1 MKRKYILL
9 LFLMGLFAVN
19 SFVRINA
26 YSPHYL
32 PGGKNYLSV
41 DNYSVDGDY
50 YSNIESFLVKPYTEY
65 TLSIPGSYGDEPYV
79 DIDISFLDNETTIN
93 TVNIYAYDMFFYG
106 NSEGDW
112 YSYTFVTTSDTNY
125 LDISFRN
132 SNNYFMIMGFD
143 DFQLEEGLVA
153 TSYEPYIEGSLI
165 DTSAPYFQN
174 AGTVISY
181 FDSPITVSEIQ
192 SALVAYDAIDGNV
205 TENILL
211 ISDNYTAN
219 INVIGSYDV
228 VFEVEDNSG
237 NASQITIDI
246 ELVDVLNPVFSNIG
260 TIQAVYPNVYTSE
273 DILSMLSAS
282 DNYDGDI
289 SNQIN
294 LISDGYS
301 SNASFVGTY
310 QMTFSVFDSS
320 GNEAEYIQNIAVVDN
335 DSPIISGITSVIIGY
350 DEIISSESVS
360 GNLTYNDNY
369 DDQSTLELIL
379 VSDNYTQNHSNLGD
393 YEMVYSVTDSSGNTT
408 YQTVDI
414 SVVDELGPM
423 VYFDASIVQTY
434 NDTVMALPDFTQLL
448 VNANEIDRFQDY
460 YITINYDSYTRNART
475 PGIYHLS
482 LNFNT
487 ESGETFNK
495 DLEIRV
501 LERPID
507 YVHIGDNE
515 SVDKTSFIAKNIE
528 YFIGGTITLMLL
540 VSNVV
545 WIVILKKRS

>member
-9 LFLMGLFAVN
+9 LLLIGLFAVN

-32 PGGKNYLSV
+32 PGGKNYLSA

-65 TLSIPGSYGDEPYV
+65 TLSMPGIYGDEPYA
-79 DIDISFLDNETTIN
+79 DINITFLNNETTLS
-93 TVNIYAYDMFFYG
+93 TVNVYTLDMLFYG
-106 NSEGDW
+106 NSDGDW
-112 YSYTFVTTSDTNY
+112 YSYTFMTTSDTNY
-125 LDISFRN
+125 LNISFRN
-132 SNNYFMIMGFD
+132 SNNYFLVMGFD
-143 DFQLEEGLVA
+143 NFQLEEGPVA
-153 TSYEPYIEGSLI
+153 TTYEPYIEGTLI

-205 TENILL
+205 TDNISL

-219 INVIGSYDV
+219 INVIGSYDL

-237 NASQITIDI
+237 NTSQITIDI
-246 ELVDVLNPVFSNIG
+246 ELVDVLNPVFSDLG
-260 TIQAVYPNVYTSE
+260 TIQAVYPNVYSTE
-273 DILSMLSAS
+273 DILGMLSAS

-301 SNASFVGTY
+301 SNSSIVGTY
-310 QMTFSVFDSS
+310 QMIFSVFDSS
-320 GNEAEYIQNIAVVDN
+320 GNEAEYVQDIAVVDN

-350 DEIISSESVS
+350 DEIISPESVS
-360 GNLTYNDNY
+360 SNLIYNDNY
-369 DDQSTLELIL
+369 DDQSILELIL
-379 VSDNYTQNHSNLGD
+379 VSDNYTLNHSDLGN

-414 SVVDELGPM
+414 LVVDELGPI

-434 NDTVMALPDFTQLL
+434 NDVVMALPDFTKLL
-448 VNANEIDRFQDY
+448 VNANEIDGFQDY

-475 PGIYHLS
+475 PGTYHMS

-487 ESGETFNK
+487 GDGETFNK

-501 LERPID
+501 LERPVD
-507 YVHIGDNE
+507 YVHLGDDE
-515 SVDKTSFIAKNIE
+515 SVNNTSFISNNIE

-540 VSNVV
+540 VSNVI
-545 WIVILKKRS
+545 WIVLLKKRS